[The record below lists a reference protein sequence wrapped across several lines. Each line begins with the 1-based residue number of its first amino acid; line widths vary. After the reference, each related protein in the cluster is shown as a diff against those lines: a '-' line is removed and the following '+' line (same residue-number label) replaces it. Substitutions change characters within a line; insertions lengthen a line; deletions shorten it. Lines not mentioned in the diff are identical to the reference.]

1 MKAEVGSRPRPAHD
15 SDMRHREETTWTI
28 RIEASAE
35 FDEDYQGELDGYAWR
50 DGLFREVQRRA
61 AAAVLRELAARPG
74 WRVRTGNRGLPATDE
89 VLVHLELV
97 PAAAEPRGS

>member
-1 MKAEVGSRPRPAHD
+1 
-15 SDMRHREETTWTI
+15 MRHREEATWDI

-35 FDEDYQGELDGYAWR
+35 FDEDYQGELDGYVWR
-50 DGLFREVQRRA
+50 DGLFRELQRRA
-61 AAAVLRELAARPG
+61 AAAVLRELAALPG

-89 VLVHLELV
+89 LLIHLELV

>member
-1 MKAEVGSRPRPAHD
+1 VKAGVGSWPRPAHD
-15 SDMRHREETTWTI
+15 ADMRHREETTWNI

-61 AAAVLRELAARPG
+61 TTAILRELAASPG

-89 VLVHLELV
+89 VLIHIELD
-97 PAAAEPRGS
+97 PAAAEPSGS